1 MENPPLI
8 LTALFA
14 SLHLTILGKMF
25 LALILGSIIGLERE
39 LKHKPVGIKTCA
51 IIAITTCTLTIVSI
65 QAAEHYAQVSENIRT
80 DPMRLAAQVI
90 SGIGFLGAGVIL
102 HKKNDAI
109 SGLTTAAII
118 WAAAGIGIAT
128 GAGFIFDAFIATA
141 MILIAI
147 RFSPMVQRLIRRKG
161 RKKKTK
167 ISIHLRS
174 SGAIAI
180 ITNLLIQNDYR
191 IENLAVKDLANGEV
205 RVQIRCFAIDNT
217 IIKDVYTLLK
227 TEEDV
232 LSVELFEN

>member
-1 MENPPLI
+1 MV
-8 LTALFA
+8 
-14 SLHLTILGKMF
+14 LGKMF
-25 LALILGSIIGLERE
+25 LAFLLGSIIGLERE

-128 GAGFIFDAFIATA
+128 GAGFIFDALIATA

-147 RFSPMVQRLIRRKG
+147 RFSPLIQRLVRRKG
-161 RKKKTK
+161 RKKEKQNYHSSRFIGSHRGSDELIDTK
-167 ISIHLRS
+167 
-174 SGAIAI
+174 
-180 ITNLLIQNDYR
+180 
-191 IENLAVKDLANGEV
+191 
-205 RVQIRCFAIDNT
+205 
-217 IIKDVYTLLK
+217 
-227 TEEDV
+227 
-232 LSVELFEN
+232 